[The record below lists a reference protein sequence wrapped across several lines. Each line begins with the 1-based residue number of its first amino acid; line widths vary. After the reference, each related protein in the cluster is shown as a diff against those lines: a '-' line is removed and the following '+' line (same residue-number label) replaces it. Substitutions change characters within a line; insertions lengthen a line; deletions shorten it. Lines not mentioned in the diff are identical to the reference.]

1 MVGII
6 KSPAEARGV
15 YFGKVSSRYLF
26 EIEGMKRETFEWQ
39 AITGLALIRIQ
50 TEKDYQYGDR
60 LLVKGTIKNPKSE
73 YRNPKQI
80 RNPKF
85 QKTNFNYA
93 KYLENQNI
101 FAIINASEKNVTL
114 LSHNYKSNLLLRYA
128 YLIREK
134 VKNQFLEKMPLE
146 SGAFMRAILLG
157 DRSELPKHLQEAFK
171 NSGTMHIIA
180 ISGLNVGLVVVFF
193 VYFFRFIRLRREI
206 SYIITMLFLVFLML
220 LTGSSPSVTRAV
232 IMCIVFLIGMLLGRP
247 VDPYNTLAIAAL
259 FILLKNPKDF
269 FDVGFQLSFLA
280 VLSMIYFTPKLMRLV
295 KDNVNFYIRKYLWS
309 PFAVSL
315 SASIGTFPFIMHYF
329 RMFVPISIISNI
341 FIVPLMFV
349 LMVSGLC
356 FSVLSWIPFIG
367 KFLAIFNHILA
378 STIFFLADFFAGIRF
393 GHFYIS

>member
-1 MVGII
+1 
-6 KSPAEARGV
+6 
-15 YFGKVSSRYLF
+15 
-26 EIEGMKRETFEWQ
+26 
-39 AITGLALIRIQ
+39 
-50 TEKDYQYGDR
+50 
-60 LLVKGTIKNPKSE
+60 
-73 YRNPKQI
+73 
-80 RNPKF
+80 
-85 QKTNFNYA
+85 
-93 KYLENQNI
+93 
-101 FAIINASEKNVTL
+101 
-114 LSHNYKSNLLLRYA
+114 
-128 YLIREK
+128 
-134 VKNQFLEKMPLE
+134 
-146 SGAFMRAILLG
+146 MRAILLG